1 MQAVI
6 LAAGEG
12 IRLRPLTLDK
22 PKPLVKI
29 DGKTLL
35 EHNLDQLIGLIDE
48 VILIIG
54 YKGDMIKEYI
64 GSEYQ
69 SMKIKYIEQ
78 KEQLGTGH
86 ALMQAKKL
94 IKGKFLVL
102 MSDDLYGKDDIDN
115 CLKHEL
121 CVLAK
126 KVNNPERFGVF
137 VLEGNKVKDII
148 EKPDSFIGNLINT
161 GCYVFDERIFEELD
175 KIEKSERDEY
185 ELTDA
190 LKNLAGKTNIIC
202 EEVKHFY
209 VPIGYPEDLEKAK
222 KVIENL

>member
-102 MSDDLYGKDDIDN
+102 MSDDLYG
-115 CLKHEL
+115 
-121 CVLAK
+121 
-126 KVNNPERFGVF
+126 
-137 VLEGNKVKDII
+137 
-148 EKPDSFIGNLINT
+148 
-161 GCYVFDERIFEELD
+161 
-175 KIEKSERDEY
+175 
-185 ELTDA
+185 
-190 LKNLAGKTNIIC
+190 
-202 EEVKHFY
+202 
-209 VPIGYPEDLEKAK
+209 
-222 KVIENL
+222 

>member
-1 MQAVI
+1 
-6 LAAGEG
+6 
-12 IRLRPLTLDK
+12 
-22 PKPLVKI
+22 
-29 DGKTLL
+29 
-35 EHNLDQLIGLIDE
+35 
-48 VILIIG
+48 
-54 YKGDMIKEYI
+54 
-64 GSEYQ
+64 
-69 SMKIKYIEQ
+69 
-78 KEQLGTGH
+78 
-86 ALMQAKKL
+86 
-94 IKGKFLVL
+94 
-102 MSDDLYGKDDIDN
+102 
-115 CLKHEL
+115 
-121 CVLAK
+121 VLAK